1 MLSVPERNA
10 KALEIQAWLHKCAS
24 PPFQYVI
31 LDDEN
36 VFFHSQQEHL
46 VQTDE
51 NDGLTIQKAYEAINI
66 LNR

>member
-1 MLSVPERNA
+1 
-10 KALEIQAWLHKCAS
+10 LHKCAT

-36 VFFHSQQEHL
+36 NFFHSQQGHL

-51 NDGLTIQKAYEAINI
+51 NDGLTIQKAYEALNI